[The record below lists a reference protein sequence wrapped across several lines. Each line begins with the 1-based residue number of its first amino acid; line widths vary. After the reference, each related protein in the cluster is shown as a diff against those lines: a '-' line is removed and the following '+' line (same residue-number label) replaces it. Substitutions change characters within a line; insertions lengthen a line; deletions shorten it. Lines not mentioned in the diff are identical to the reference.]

1 MKTKLVWF
9 RNDLR
14 LHDNEPL
21 LSAINRSEQ
30 IIPLYIFD
38 SRQFQNT
45 VLGFNKTGSF
55 RTQFLLESVQN
66 LRDNLKKIGGN
77 LIIRIGLPEQIIPQ
91 LCKQYNVVS
100 VYFNK
105 EVAPEEILVENNVEK
120 ELVKLDINWR
130 DTYTSTL
137 LAKSD
142 LPFGIP
148 KLPDVFTVF
157 KTKVE
162 HDCSI
167 QLPLT
172 APQLVRIP
180 NSIDIGE
187 LPTIS
192 QLNNRYTKIDER
204 AAFQFKG
211 GESEGL
217 KRLQMYLWESDY
229 LKTYFDTRNELIGEN
244 YSTKLS
250 PWLALG
256 CISPRQIH
264 QEVKRYELERV
275 KNKSTYWLTFEL
287 LWRDFFHFTM
297 EKHQNKLFLLEGFKP
312 SNKAQQTFDFE
323 NLQKWI
329 NGKTGVDFID
339 ANMNELRLTGFM
351 SNRGRQNVASYLIN
365 DLKVNW
371 VMGAAYFES
380 LLIDYDVYSNYGN
393 WAYIAGVGND
403 PRKDRYFNIE
413 RQAKVYD
420 AEGKYRALWL
430 N

>member
-38 SRQFQNT
+38 IRQFQIT
-45 VLGFNKTGSF
+45 RFGFKKTGSF

-66 LRDNLKKIGGN
+66 LRDNLKEIGGN
-77 LIIRIGLPEQIIPQ
+77 LIVRIGLPEQIIPE

-105 EVAPEEILVENNVEK
+105 EVAPEEIQVENNVEK
-120 ELVKLDINWR
+120 ELIKLDVNWR

-137 LAKSD
+137 LNKSE
-142 LPFGIP
+142 LPFSIP
-148 KLPDVFTVF
+148 KLPDVFTAF

-162 HDCSI
+162 HDCNI
-167 QLPLT
+167 QSPLET
-172 APQLVRIP
+172 PQIVRIP
-180 NSIDIGE
+180 EGIESGE
-187 LPTIS
+187 LPSIA
-192 QLNNRYTKIDER
+192 QLNNSYTKIDER
-204 AAFQFKG
+204 AAIQFKG
-211 GESEGL
+211 GEREGL
-217 KRLQMYLWESDY
+217 KRLHTYLWDRDG
-229 LKTYFDTRNELIGEN
+229 LKTYFDTRNGLIGED

-256 CISPRQIH
+256 CISPRQVY
-264 QEVKRYELERV
+264 QEIKRYEVERI

-297 EKHQNKLFLLEGFKP
+297 EKQKNKLFLHEGFNSSAKTKP
-312 SNKAQQTFDFE
+312 SFDSE
-323 NLQKWI
+323 NFQNWI
-329 NGKTGVDFID
+329 DGKTGLNFID

-403 PRKDRYFNIE
+403 PRTDRYFNIE
-413 RQAKVYD
+413 RQTKVYD

-430 N
+430 S